1 MTTTKQV
8 RADFRLLGSCHGES
22 ELNPYNQARGGPTS
36 LMTLSGSTLPDYVRP
51 PVVEVVFAAS
61 LRPLP
66 ISLVDLARF
75 GWERLGDSFPIR
87 QEQPPMPVAIETFD
101 DATRNLAP
109 TLALL
114 TGVPPV
120 RLWFQSEDKT
130 RLVQVQRD
138 WLACN
143 WQGLSGDGTYPR
155 YESIE
160 SLFLE
165 TFDSF
170 ADYAAQLG
178 YGQVGTAQCE
188 LSYINHIAPGELW
201 ERHGQLSKVVRLAS
215 DTDDFLPE
223 PEDGQLV
230 FRYRIP
236 YEGKDVGRLYVQ
248 VTPGLRPLDRSP
260 LIQLNMVAR
269 GAPLREGREGMVSFF
284 RLAHEWIV
292 RGFAAVTT
300 EAAQDILW
308 ERIK

>member
-130 RLVQVQRD
+130 RLVQCHKRD
-138 WLACN
+138 IVE
-143 WQGLSGDGTYPR
+143 SGED
-155 YESIE
+155 
-160 SLFLE
+160 
-165 TFDSF
+165 
-170 ADYAAQLG
+170 
-178 YGQVGTAQCE
+178 
-188 LSYINHIAPGELW
+188 
-201 ERHGQLSKVVRLAS
+201 HG
-215 DTDDFLPE
+215 
-223 PEDGQLV
+223 
-230 FRYRIP
+230 
-236 YEGKDVGRLYVQ
+236 
-248 VTPGLRPLDRSP
+248 
-260 LIQLNMVAR
+260 
-269 GAPLREGREGMVSFF
+269 
-284 RLAHEWIV
+284 
-292 RGFAAVTT
+292 
-300 EAAQDILW
+300 
-308 ERIK
+308 